1 MNKKTANILAIILI
15 SVVVLSF
22 LTSVIFKIHANRLST
37 IAPETIFQSSN
48 RIGVVEIK
56 GVIAEP
62 QPVIRELDNFYK
74 DNSIRAIIVR
84 IDSPGGGVAAAQ
96 EIYDTLVRIRKKKV
110 VVASIGTV
118 GASGGYYVACGAD
131 KIVAEPGSIT
141 GSIGVIMDF
150 FDVADLLKWAKIK
163 NEVIKSGKFKDIGS
177 PFRPMKPD
185 EKAYLQS
192 VIDDVL
198 LQFKTV
204 VSENR
209 HLSMNEVNKIADG
222 RIFAGDQALKL
233 GLIDKLGGLHTA
245 KELAAKLSGI
255 KGEAK
260 LVYPTPERKDLIS
273 ILTESIANSVANVLK
288 EKLFEDNIF
297 KFNYMLSMPR

>member
-1 MNKKTANILAIILI
+1 MQKKTANILAIILI
-15 SVVVLSF
+15 VIVILSF
-22 LTSVIFKIHANRLST
+22 LTSVLFKLNANREVSLS
-37 IAPETIFQSSN
+37 PESIFQSSN

-56 GVIAEP
+56 GVIAQP
-62 QPVIRELDNFYK
+62 QPVIQELESFYK
-74 DNSIRAIIVR
+74 DNTIRAIIVR

-110 VVASIGTV
+110 VVASMGTV
-118 GASGGYYVACGAD
+118 AASGGYYIACGAD
-131 KIVAEPGSIT
+131 KIVAEPGTIT

-150 FDVADLLKWAKIK
+150 FDVGELLKWAKIK
-163 NEVIKSGKFKDIGS
+163 NEVIKSGKFKDTGS
-177 PFRPMKPD
+177 PFRAMKPD

-209 HLSMNEVNKIADG
+209 HIPMSEVDKIADG
-222 RIFAGDQALKL
+222 RVFAGDQALKL

-260 LVYPTPERKDLIS
+260 LVYPQPPRRDLLS
-273 ILTESIANSVANVLK
+273 ILTNSISNSIANVIE
-288 EKLFEDNIF
+288 EKLFETNLF
-297 KFNYMLSMPR
+297 RFNYMLSMPK